1 MIIKPI
7 ETLYKGY
14 RFRSR
19 LEARWAIFFDVANIK
34 WEYETEGFNVNNT
47 RYLPDFY
54 LPELKI
60 YVEVKP
66 NGLDIESRVI
76 KDVKKAKEFITWG
89 SPIRAI
95 LFLSNIPYGC
105 EDGGLWHFPCLYY
118 SVIENGAVWGWWY
131 FYDHV
136 KDTCMGKISKDFQRM
151 FPSRLLDSGERVL
164 SIEPRTDIELRA
176 APIESDFVL
185 SERIKFQLLINT
197 RTFEALRRARGARF
211 EHGEHGL

>member
-76 KDVKKAKEFITWG
+76 KDVKKGQRIHYVGQSNKSYSFSVQHSVWMRG
-89 SPIRAI
+89 WRALALPMLI
-95 LFLSNIPYGC
+95 LLSYRKRGCLGLVVFL
-105 EDGGLWHFPCLYY
+105 
-118 SVIENGAVWGWWY
+118 
-131 FYDHV
+131 
-136 KDTCMGKISKDFQRM
+136 
-151 FPSRLLDSGERVL
+151 
-164 SIEPRTDIELRA
+164 
-176 APIESDFVL
+176 
-185 SERIKFQLLINT
+185 
-197 RTFEALRRARGARF
+197 
-211 EHGEHGL
+211 